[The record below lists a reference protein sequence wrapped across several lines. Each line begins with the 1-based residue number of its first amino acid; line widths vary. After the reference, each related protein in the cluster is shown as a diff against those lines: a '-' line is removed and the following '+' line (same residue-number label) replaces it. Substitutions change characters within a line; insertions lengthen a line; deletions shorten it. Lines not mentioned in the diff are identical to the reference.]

1 VDVESIEWVGN
12 TEEVITTGTVEC
24 PESVLER
31 EEISDRIREAIAEL
45 PEKCRETF
53 RQLSVVS
60 KVRNWFREASY
71 NRRKL
76 AYSLLM

>member
-1 VDVESIEWVGN
+1 VGVESIKWAGN
-12 TEEVITTGTVEC
+12 TEEVIATGTVEC

-31 EEISDRIREAIAEL
+31 EEISDRTRGAIAEL

-60 KVRNWFREASY
+60 KVRNWFRETSY
-71 NRRKL
+71 NRIELPHSR
-76 AYSLLM
+76 LM